1 MKPINVV
8 LLFAAVVLL
17 IFAAT
22 GCTTTETLAAG
33 ISQKS
38 ISGSGAFGYS
48 RVGLDTTT
56 QTPELVSLF
65 VWGDYTSVVPGDEVF
80 RLEEVEDASIF
91 NSSAVTRRRKV
102 FFATGDK
109 KRMDAVIAKIAG
121 KNKSAGNNGNEQ
133 NTAGG
138 SHASNN

>member
-8 LLFAAVVLL
+8 LIFAAVALL
-17 IFAAT
+17 ICAAT
-22 GCTTTETLAAG
+22 GCSTAETLAAG
-33 ISQKS
+33 ISSKS

-48 RVGLDTTT
+48 RVGLDTAT
-56 QTPELVSLF
+56 QTPEMVSLF

-109 KRMDAVIAKIAG
+109 KRMDAVVG
-121 KNKSAGNNGNEQ
+121 KFGEQ
-133 NTAGG
+133 QKKAE
-138 SHASNN
+138 

>member
-8 LLFAAVVLL
+8 LFFAAVALL

-22 GCTTTETLAAG
+22 GCNTTETLAAG

-38 ISGSGAFGYS
+38 ISGSGSFGYS

-80 RLEEVEDASIF
+80 RLEEVEDSSIF
-91 NSSAVTRRRKV
+91 NSSAVTKRKKV

-109 KRMDAVIAKIAG
+109 LRMDAVMARITAPSG
-121 KNKSAGNNGNEQ
+121 DKSAS
-133 NTAGG
+133 G
-138 SHASNN
+138 SGETVSTQK

>member
-1 MKPINVV
+1 MKPINIV
-8 LLFAAVVLL
+8 LLFAAVALL
-17 IFAAT
+17 VFAAT
-22 GCTTTETLAAG
+22 GCSTTETLAAG

-38 ISGSGAFGYS
+38 ISGSGTFGYS

-80 RLEEVEDASIF
+80 RMEEVEDASIF

-102 FFATGDK
+102 FFASGDE
-109 KRMDAVIAKIAG
+109 KRMDAVVSKFGEESKKA
-121 KNKSAGNNGNEQ
+121 E
-133 NTAGG
+133 
-138 SHASNN
+138 

>member
-1 MKPINVV
+1 MKSLNVV
-8 LLFAAVVLL
+8 LLYAAVATL
-17 IFAAT
+17 ILFTA
-22 GCTTTETLAAG
+22 GCRTAETLAAG

-48 RVGLDTTT
+48 RVGLDTAT
-56 QTPELVSLF
+56 QTPEMVSLF

-80 RLEEVEDASIF
+80 RFEEVQDASIF

-109 KRMDAVIAKIAG
+109 KRMDAVVG
-121 KNKSAGNNGNEQ
+121 KFGEELKKAE
-133 NTAGG
+133 
-138 SHASNN
+138 

>member
-8 LLFAAVVLL
+8 LLFAAVALL
-17 IFAAT
+17 VFTAT
-22 GCTTTETLAAG
+22 GCNTTETLAAG

-56 QTPELVSLF
+56 QTPELISLF

-80 RLEEVEDASIF
+80 RLEEVEDSSIF
-91 NSSAVTRRRKV
+91 NSSAVTKRKKV
-102 FFATGDK
+102 FFASGDK
-109 KRMDAVIAKIAG
+109 ARMDAVIAKLAAPSG
-121 KNKSAGNNGNEQ
+121 DKSAS
-133 NTAGG
+133 G
-138 SHASNN
+138 SGETVSTQK

>member
-8 LLFAAVVLL
+8 LLFAAVLYSFIAV
-17 IFAAT
+17 T
-22 GCTTTETLAAG
+22 GCNTTETLAAG

-38 ISGSGAFGYS
+38 ISGSGTFGYS

-56 QTPELVSLF
+56 QTPELISLF

-91 NSSAVTRRRKV
+91 NSSAVTRRRKI

-109 KRMDAVIAKIAG
+109 KRMDAVIAKTTE
-121 KNKSAGNNGNEQ
+121 KTKNNGNQQ

-138 SHASNN
+138 SNASNN